1 VDTAY
6 SLYDAGCVTALRDEH
21 VRHTYVKHLK
31 PLAIMT
37 VAAFVVV
44 KVTHATVAVIS
55 GPARSA

>member
-1 VDTAY
+1 VDRAY
-6 SLYDAGCVTALRDEH
+6 WSDDAGCVTALRDEH

-44 KVTHATVAVIS
+44 KVKHAS
-55 GPARSA
+55 